1 MDYYHISAQEL
12 GKGAKLPILKLGDSG
27 EVFYEM
33 AAEMCAAIRAN
44 NAAGK
49 PTVFICPVGPV
60 GQYPIFVRLVNRE
73 QLSLRNCWFIN
84 MDEYLTDDGQW
95 IAEENP
101 LSFRGFM
108 AREVYGKIAPELLMP
123 EEQRV
128 FPDPNDLGRIPAL
141 IEELGGVDIAFGG
154 IGITGHLAFN
164 EPQPELTAEQFA
176 QLPTRVLDIHPET
189 RATNCVGDLGG
200 ALEDMPRKCVTIGMK
215 EILGARKLRLGVFR
229 DWHRAVCRRA
239 AYGEVTAAFPPPWPR
254 TTPTPC
260 STSTPTPPRRPI
272 EEAAMDNSFYLKNG
286 SVLWNGAFTPLDM
299 AVEDGRI
306 TALSRGDHN
315 DKGLPE
321 VDAAGLRVLPGFL
334 DIHTHGAAGVDVN
347 AADAE
352 GLRTIGRFFASQG
365 VTGWL
370 CSVLTDTPEQTLWCM
385 EQARQVIEGGPCGG
399 AALLGVHL
407 EGPCLSSEY
416 KGAMPEHLL
425 MHTADAELFAKY
437 QKASG
442 GHVRYTTLAPE
453 IPGVPGLIPRLN
465 AMGIVCAMGHSG
477 AGYDQCAACVDAG
490 VRSVTH
496 LGNAMRLFHQ
506 HDPAIFGVALERDVY
521 VEAICDGRHLH
532 PGTVRLYLKA
542 KGYDRVV
549 AVTDSI
555 MAAGLPDGSYKLG
568 VNDVIVENG
577 DAKLPNGV
585 RAGSTLTM
593 AQALRNLMAF
603 TGEGAETVSRL
614 MTANP
619 ARLMG
624 WAGKGELDVGK
635 DADLVLLDGDYQVA
649 RTVVGGRTVYTR

>member
-1 MDYYHISAQEL
+1 
-12 GKGAKLPILKLGDSG
+12 
-27 EVFYEM
+27 
-33 AAEMCAAIRAN
+33 
-44 NAAGK
+44 
-49 PTVFICPVGPV
+49 
-60 GQYPIFVRLVNRE
+60 
-73 QLSLRNCWFIN
+73 
-84 MDEYLTDDGQW
+84 
-95 IAEENP
+95 
-101 LSFRGFM
+101 
-108 AREVYGKIAPELLMP
+108 
-123 EEQRV
+123 
-128 FPDPNDLGRIPAL
+128 
-141 IEELGGVDIAFGG
+141 
-154 IGITGHLAFN
+154 
-164 EPQPELTAEQFA
+164 
-176 QLPTRVLDIHPET
+176 
-189 RATNCVGDLGG
+189 
-200 ALEDMPRKCVTIGMK
+200 
-215 EILGARKLRLGVFR
+215 
-229 DWHRAVCRRA
+229 
-239 AYGEVTAAFPPPWPR
+239 
-254 TTPTPC
+254 
-260 STSTPTPPRRPI
+260 
-272 EEAAMDNSFYLKNG
+272 
-286 SVLWNGAFTPLDM
+286 M
-299 AVEDGRI
+299 AVEDGHI
-306 TALSRGDHN
+306 TALSRGHHN
-315 DKGLPE
+315 EKGLPE

-334 DIHTHGAAGVDVN
+334 DLHTHGATGVDVN